1 MDFRLCRTRGEGRRL
16 LYSVGFNV
24 VLAAE
29 HHVLIRISQRP
40 PQKSDE
46 RHVLI
51 SYQGDFLIR
60 FFRDYT
66 YYTTKTPLTV
76 VISRFHTSNR

>member
-60 FFRDYT
+60 GPIRIRVIFLFVFFGTIR
-66 YYTTKTPLTV
+66 TTQRKL
-76 VISRFHTSNR
+76 H